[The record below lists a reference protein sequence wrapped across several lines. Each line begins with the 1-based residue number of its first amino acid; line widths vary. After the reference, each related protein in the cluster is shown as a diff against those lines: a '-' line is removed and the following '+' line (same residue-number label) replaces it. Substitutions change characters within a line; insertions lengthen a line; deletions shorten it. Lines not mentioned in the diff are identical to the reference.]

1 MAHTTKTMLCTPI
14 YSKDGCVLGVLQFLN
29 KREGFDCF
37 SKEARG
43 SLPLL
48 PLPPSKLVPFIS
60 TG

>member
-14 YSKDGCVLGVLQFLN
+14 YSKDGCVIGVLQFLN

-37 SKEARG
+37 SSEARG
-43 SLPLL
+43 T
-48 PLPPSKLVPFIS
+48 LPPKVPFIS